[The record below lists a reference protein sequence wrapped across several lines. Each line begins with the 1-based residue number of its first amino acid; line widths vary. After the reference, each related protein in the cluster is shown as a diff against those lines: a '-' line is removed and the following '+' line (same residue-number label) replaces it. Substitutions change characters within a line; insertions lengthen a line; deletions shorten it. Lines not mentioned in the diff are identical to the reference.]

1 MPAWHGEGCG
11 MKNEIVVGL
20 DDWPSGKAAL
30 IGQLSRPKPWCRTTS
45 RARSC
50 YDGVVRGAVLDSGP
64 TESWEDDPT
73 SE

>member
-45 RARSC
+45 R
-50 YDGVVRGAVLDSGP
+50 
-64 TESWEDDPT
+64 T
-73 SE
+73 